1 MANLRDIR
9 RRIKSVKNTRQITR
23 AMQLVSSSKM
33 KRAQDAAI
41 AGRPYAVLLADLL
54 DTVGEKLELSG
65 ASIAH
70 PYFERREVK
79 TRGIILL
86 STDKGLC
93 GPLNSNLMRK
103 VVDEVKGDAKFFT
116 VGRKASQFV
125 SRSKRD
131 LAGDFFISDKATFA
145 EIRPLL
151 KMAVDAYNN
160 GEIDTVEVAYPS
172 FVNVL
177 VQDPVIRK
185 ILPIVDLG
193 EILEQIKERFGE
205 SAVLDAR
212 SDTREMV
219 FEPSVEE
226 LLAELP
232 DHYVKVIVHQML
244 LESRAAEH
252 SARMV
257 AMKAATD
264 NASSLV
270 DDLTLDY
277 NKARQAAITQEILE
291 IAAAAS
297 V

>member
-33 KRAQDAAI
+33 KRAQDAAV

-131 LAGDFFISDKATFA
+131 LAGDFFISDKAAFT

-151 KMAVDAYNN
+151 KMAIDAYNK
-160 GEIDTVEVAYPS
+160 GEVDTVEVAYPS

-193 EILEQIKERFGE
+193 EILEQIKERFGD
-205 SAVLDAR
+205 SAILEAR
-212 SDTREMV
+212 TDSREMV
-219 FEPSVEE
+219 FEPSVEVI
-226 LLAELP
+226 LNELP
-232 DHYVKVIVHQML
+232 DHYVKVIIHQML
-244 LESRAAEH
+244 LESRASEH
-252 SARMV
+252 CARMV

-264 NASSLV
+264 NASKLV

-291 IAAAAS
+291 IAAAAG
-297 V
+297 